1 MVLDV
6 LADMTA
12 ANHMPSVEFTN
23 ELMND
28 ALFDGDEKV
37 SRAKQGGVE

>member
-1 MVLDV
+1 MLDV

-12 ANHMPSVEFTN
+12 ANHMPTVEFTN

-37 SRAKQGGVE
+37 SRVEQNRVE